1 MVLVANLMVDAVK
14 IFLNRQHAGIEVAR
28 LLEEKY
34 ANKNPLVLGIPR
46 GGVLIAYEI
55 ARLLN
60 GDLSVVIT
68 KKLPHPRQKELAIGA
83 AAEDGSTYLSNLAQD
98 VDRATLRNIIESQ
111 LKEIKSRTERFRK
124 GKPLPEM
131 FNRIVI
137 LADDGIATG
146 STLVPAI
153 KLCKSR
159 KAARV
164 IVAAP
169 VSGRQYV
176 AEINELADEVVIV
189 QKPFFLD
196 SVGQVYTDFHHLS
209 DEEVVNVLNEFK
221 RKK

>member
-1 MVLVANLMVDAVK
+1 
-14 IFLNRQHAGIEVAR
+14 LNRQHAGIELAK
-28 LLEEKY
+28 LLKAKY
-34 ANKNPLVLGIPR
+34 ANTNALVLGIPR
-46 GGVLIAYEI
+46 GGVPVAYEI

-68 KKLPHPRQKELAIGA
+68 KKLPHPRQSELAIGA

-98 VDRATLRNIIESQ
+98 IDRDRLRTIIQSQ
-111 LKEIKSRTERFRK
+111 LQEIRSRTERFRN

-164 IVAAP
+164 VVASP

-176 AEINELADEVVIV
+176 SDINELADEVVIV
-189 QKPFFLD
+189 ERPVLLEA
-196 SVGQVYTDFHHLS
+196 VGQVYSDFHHLT
-209 DEEVVNVLNEFK
+209 DEEVVTLLEDFK
-221 RKK
+221 RKSRR